1 MSQTSSFS
9 QMEPPSGGAKLP
21 TPPPSLPP
29 ETTATPTSDL
39 PSIPFQPATPE
50 KPSGNPIIAD
60 AVCQRWLKEIH
71 RFLPVKSHFMLHGN
85 IRDRFAIPLGEG
97 NYDMKPITEFLTD
110 FLVYEGYKNFLLIDP
125 VHGISVIFPDS
136 ATLLDKENTI
146 NWLNRLGNECDI
158 TFDRNGL
165 KKGLRVSANASFA
178 RALEFSELLVHQ
190 KERRVALFFDYLM
203 GQCEGGQ
210 TKEIIP
216 FIRAL
221 IMSYEARAHVIDSQ
235 NPTFNTLFWCC
246 DRENDLPAWF
256 SLNNPRIRSIMIPK
270 PDREVRRLVC
280 QALLACMGD
289 FETLSVEEHANCLD
303 EYTRQTEGMLM
314 NDVDL
319 IALFSRSQGLGA
331 REIGTAARGYKLG
344 ITEDPWKKIS
354 NESIE
359 KIEGT
364 LARRV
369 KGQQPAITK
378 TMDILRRAVVGLA
391 SAQASKSS
399 GKPKGVLFFAGPTG
413 TGKTEM
419 AKSLTEGLFG
429 DERAYIRFDMSEYNH
444 EQSDQRLVGAPP
456 GYVGYDSGGQLTDA
470 IKEKPFSVVLFDEIE
485 KAHPKILDKFLQIL
499 DDGQLTSGK
508 GERVYFSE
516 TIIIFTSNLG
526 MDRATQNDD
535 YPTLE
540 DKLRTGIDVYFK
552 EKLNRPELLNRIG
565 DNIVVFDFVR
575 PQVAVEILDKM
586 VINIMDRIADSLK
599 IHLNLSPEGRQYLIR
614 QCTSD
619 LSNGGRGIGNKL
631 ESFLINPLAREL
643 YRLQGWLQS
652 YQVQSMK
659 PPVLEIIEVGVEGS
673 VPYVKL
679 AAVK

>member
-1 MSQTSSFS
+1 MSENQ
-9 QMEPPSGGAKLP
+9 QYRE
-21 TPPPSLPP
+21 SLPP
-29 ETTATPTSDL
+29 LELPFVATP
-39 PSIPFQPATPE
+39 AE
-50 KPSGNPIIAD
+50 KFNPIIQD
-60 AVCQRWLKEIH
+60 TICQRWLREIH
-71 RFLPVKSHFMLHGN
+71 RFLPVKSHFLLHGN

-97 NYDMKPITEFLTD
+97 NYDMKPLTEFLID
-110 FLVYEGYKNFLLIDP
+110 FLAYEGYQHFILVDP
-125 VHGISVIFPDS
+125 VHGITVLFPWTAS
-136 ATLLDKENTI
+136 FEDKDNAVE
-146 NWLNRLGNECDI
+146 WLNKLGSECDVS
-158 TFDRNGL
+158 FPKKGL
-165 KKGLRVSANASFA
+165 KKGSRVAAKASFA

-190 KERRVALFFDYLM
+190 RERRVALFFDYLM

-210 TKEIIP
+210 TREMIP

-221 IMSYEARAHVIDSQ
+221 IMSYEAQAHVVEGGTHPS
-235 NPTFNTLFWCC
+235 FNTLFWCC

-256 SLNNPRIRSIMIPK
+256 SLNNPRIRSVMIPK
-270 PDREVRRLVC
+270 PDRETRRLVC
-280 QALLACMGD
+280 HALLAGMDD
-289 FETLSVEEHANCLD
+289 FAQMAPEEQESALD

-331 REIGTAARGYKLG
+331 HEIGSAARGYKLG

-354 NESIE
+354 ADAID

-369 KGQQPAITK
+369 KGQQPATTK
-378 TMDILRRAVVGLA
+378 TMDIIRRAVVGLA

-444 EQSDQRLVGAPP
+444 EHSDQRLVGAPP
-456 GYVGYDSGGQLTDA
+456 GYVGYDAGGQLTDA

-526 MDRATQNDD
+526 MDRASSMDD
-535 YPTLE
+535 YITLE
-540 DKLRTGIDVYFK
+540 EKLRNGIDDYFK
-552 EKLNRPELLNRIG
+552 SKLNRPELLNRIG
-565 DNIVVFDFVR
+565 DNIVVFDYVR
-575 PQVAVEILDKM
+575 PKVAVEILDKM
-586 VINIMDRIADSLK
+586 VSNIVDRIADGQK
-599 IHLNLSPEGRQYLIR
+599 IRLRLSSASRDYLIR
-614 QCTSD
+614 QCATD

-643 YRLQGWLQS
+643 YRLQS
-652 YQVQSMK
+652 YLMPSGVIAELDI
-659 PPVLEIIEVGVEGS
+659 VEIGIEGS

-679 AAVK
+679 QPAH